1 MLLVHWKEDDQSW
14 VSTTGIARVKDIKLM
29 QAGWRIGSIFG
40 IPLYID
46 SSWFLILVLV
56 TLANSQDYLEWG
68 PILSWSA
75 GLAVSLLLFGSVL
88 LHELGH
94 SLVAKSQGIQVNSI
108 TLFLFGGI
116 ASIDRESKTPGQAFQ
131 VAIAGP
137 LVSLGLFFTLS
148 LTAQFLPESSLTG
161 TLMNRIAAINLVLA
175 IFNMIP
181 GLPLDGGQVLKAAVW
196 KFTGSRFAGVRWAA
210 RTGQM
215 IGWIAIA
222 LGLTIFLAEN
232 QFGGLWIAFIGW
244 FAVRNAT
251 SYNRMTDLQEILIKI
266 TAEQTMT
273 REFRVVDA
281 DLSLR
286 EFADEYLIK
295 PDTIPVYFA
304 ASDGRY
310 RGLVSVETLR
320 MTERSQWNIQT
331 LHDVVTP
338 LDELVTVSEKTPLV
352 EVINN
357 LEIQKLPRI
366 TVLSPAGAVAGIID
380 RGDIVKAVLTEM
392 KVPVPEG
399 EIKRIKSEGN
409 YPPGLP
415 LPAVAKMTDSY
426 SKS

>member
-1 MLLVHWKEDDQSW
+1 
-14 VSTTGIARVKDIKLM
+14 M

-68 PILSWSA
+68 PFLSWSA

-137 LVSLGLFFTLS
+137 LVSLGLFFILS
-148 LTAQFLPESSLTG
+148 LTAQFLPDSSLTG
-161 TLMNRIAAINLVLA
+161 ILANRIAGINLVLA

-196 KFTGSRFAGVRWAA
+196 KATGSRFVGVRWAA

-215 IGWIAIA
+215 LGWIAIS
-222 LGLTIFLAEN
+222 LGLILFLAEN

-251 SYNRMTDLQEILIKI
+251 SYNRITDLQEILLKI
-266 TAEQTMT
+266 TAEKTMT

-281 DLSLR
+281 DLTLR
-286 EFADEYLIK
+286 EFADEYLIT

-310 RGLVSVETLR
+310 RGLVSVDDLR
-320 MTERSQWNIQT
+320 VIERSQWNIQT

-338 LDELVTVSEKTPLV
+338 LDQLITVSEKTPLV
-352 EVINN
+352 EVINT
-357 LEIQKLPRI
+357 LEIQKLSRI
-366 TVLSPAGAVAGIID
+366 TVLSPAGAVAGVID
-380 RGDIVKAVLTEM
+380 RGDIVKAVLIEM
-392 KVPVPEG
+392 KVPVPES
-399 EIKRIKSEGN
+399 EIKRIKAEGN

-415 LPAVAKMTDSY
+415 LPAIAQMTAFY
-426 SKS
+426 GKS

>member
-1 MLLVHWKEDDQSW
+1 
-14 VSTTGIARVKDIKLM
+14 M

-46 SSWFLILVLV
+46 SSWFLILLVV
-56 TLANSQDYLEWG
+56 TLANGQDYLEWG
-68 PILSWSA
+68 QILSWTA

-137 LVSLGLFFTLS
+137 LVSLGLFFVLS
-148 LTAQFLPESSLTG
+148 LTAEVLPESSLTG
-161 TLMNRIAAINLVLA
+161 ALADRLAGINLVLA
-175 IFNMIP
+175 LFNMIP

-196 KFTGSRFAGVRWAA
+196 KFTGSRFTGVRWAA
-210 RTGQM
+210 RTGQL
-215 IGWIAIA
+215 IGWLAIA
-222 LGLTIFLAEN
+222 LGLTISLAEN

-244 FAVRNAT
+244 FAIRNAT
-251 SYNRMTDLQEILIKI
+251 SYNRMTDLQEILLKI

-281 DLSLR
+281 DLTLR
-286 EFADEYLIK
+286 EFADEYLIT
-295 PDTIPVYFA
+295 PDIIPVYFA

-310 RGLVSVETLR
+310 RGLVSVEALR
-320 MTERSQWNIQT
+320 VIERSQWNIQT
-331 LHDVVTP
+331 LHDIVTP
-338 LDELVTVSEKTPLV
+338 LAQLVTVSEKSPLV
-352 EVINN
+352 EVINY

-380 RGDIVKAVLTEM
+380 RGDIVRAVLTQL
-392 KVPVPEG
+392 KVPVPES
-399 EIKRIKSEGN
+399 EIKRIKSEGT

-415 LPAVAKMTDSY
+415 LPAIAQMAASY
-426 SKS
+426 NKS